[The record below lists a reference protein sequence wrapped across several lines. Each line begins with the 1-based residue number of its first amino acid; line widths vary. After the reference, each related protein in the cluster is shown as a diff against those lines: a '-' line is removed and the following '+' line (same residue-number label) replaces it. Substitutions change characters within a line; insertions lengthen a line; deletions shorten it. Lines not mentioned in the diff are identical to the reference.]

1 MTLETVKKPRCTPVW
16 VTLDTR
22 DFLLAQDPLREQE
35 ELQKLRREG
44 FVPAE
49 TCPVEGWEVVLI

>member
-1 MTLETVKKPRCTPVW
+1 MW

-49 TCPVEGWEVVLI
+49 TCQVEGWEVVLI